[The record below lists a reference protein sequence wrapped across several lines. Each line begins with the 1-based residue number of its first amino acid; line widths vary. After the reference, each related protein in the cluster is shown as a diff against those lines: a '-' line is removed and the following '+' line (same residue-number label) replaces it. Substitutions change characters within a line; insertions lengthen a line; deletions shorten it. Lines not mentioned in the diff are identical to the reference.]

1 MNTKKYFDIWFKMLK
16 HISFFAL
23 FWKSVLKFL
32 VVELAVD
39 MKIVV
44 GLSRDGDVAHV
55 TAKDLKIIILLKIN
69 NLEFNPVAAASHPI
83 S

>member
-1 MNTKKYFDIWFKMLK
+1 MTTKKYFDIWLKMLR

-23 FWKSVLKFL
+23 LWKSVLKFL
-32 VVELAVD
+32 VVEFAVD

-55 TAKDLKIIILLKIN
+55 TAKDLKIMILLKLN
-69 NLEFNPVAAASHPI
+69 NFVKI
-83 S
+83 K